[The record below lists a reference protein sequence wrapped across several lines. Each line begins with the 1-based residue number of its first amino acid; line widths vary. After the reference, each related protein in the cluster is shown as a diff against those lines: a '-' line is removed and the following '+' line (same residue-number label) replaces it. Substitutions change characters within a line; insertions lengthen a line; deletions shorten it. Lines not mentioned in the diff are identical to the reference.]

1 MRRLALLLAV
11 ALGLSAGCAE
21 AAGLQEISVPA
32 KGESPAITGV
42 VWTPC
47 AEPAGEV
54 KLGTATLQAT
64 ANCPILGDKLPLVII
79 SHGYGGNALGHR
91 DTAQALVEAG
101 FVVVAISHP
110 IDSGRG
116 DMARADTLSVL
127 VERPADIK
135 RSIDFMLG
143 AWQGRDKLDPSRIG
157 FFGFSRGGYT
167 GLVVAGGN
175 PDIRKAGAFCD
186 VPFPKPSCDEVK
198 RGSLPSEAPPHDP
211 RVKAAVLADP
221 GSAPL
226 FDREALKR
234 VTIPIEL
241 WVSEHSDKDNTGAE
255 VRPDW
260 VMAIAEELPAKPEYH
275 LVKNAG
281 HFAFLPPCSPQ
292 MAKSLPRL
300 CTDREGF
307 DRKAFHDELNAATV
321 AFLRTHLVDQR

>member
-116 DMARADTLSVL
+116 DMGAPTRFQSSSSARPTSSA
-127 VERPADIK
+127 A
-135 RSIDFMLG
+135 SISCSALG
-143 AWQGRDKLDPSRIG
+143 R
-157 FFGFSRGGYT
+157 
-167 GLVVAGGN
+167 
-175 PDIRKAGAFCD
+175 
-186 VPFPKPSCDEVK
+186 
-198 RGSLPSEAPPHDP
+198 
-211 RVKAAVLADP
+211 
-221 GSAPL
+221 
-226 FDREALKR
+226 
-234 VTIPIEL
+234 
-241 WVSEHSDKDNTGAE
+241 
-255 VRPDW
+255 
-260 VMAIAEELPAKPEYH
+260 
-275 LVKNAG
+275 
-281 HFAFLPPCSPQ
+281 
-292 MAKSLPRL
+292 
-300 CTDREGF
+300 
-307 DRKAFHDELNAATV
+307 AATSSIPPALASSASRAV
-321 AFLRTHLVDQR
+321 AIPASWSRAVIRISARQAPSATYLSRSRAVTR